1 MMQVFVGGKN
11 KRGAQAAA
19 SRIVELEAEVAAL
32 KSELQGKCLHLGR
45 VESKLLKQAEEYGV
59 LKERHDK
66 LTDKV
71 LEMEKKAKKSQRGG
85 KGGGVQEEAEA

>member
-11 KRGAQAAA
+11 KRGAQAVA
-19 SRIVELEAEVAAL
+19 SRVAELEAELASV

-45 VESKLLKQAEEYGV
+45 VEAKLLKQAEEYGA

-66 LTDKV
+66 LTDKM
-71 LEMEKKAKKSQRGG
+71 LDLEKKAKKK
-85 KGGGVQEEAEA
+85 KGDDE